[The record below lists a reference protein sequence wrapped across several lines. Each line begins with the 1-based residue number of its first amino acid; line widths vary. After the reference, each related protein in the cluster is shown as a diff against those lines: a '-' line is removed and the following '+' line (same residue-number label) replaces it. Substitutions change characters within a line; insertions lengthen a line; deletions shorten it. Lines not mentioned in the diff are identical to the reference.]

1 MRDDARADTTGGGA
15 TAARAETAAGAD
27 TAAASADADADASAS
42 ASADAVVDAN
52 ARSSADAVAAFR
64 PEAGSNAD
72 SGVDAGANSG
82 DDAEADTVA
91 HADADADADAEAE
104 ALATALDEVGP
115 RLRALRNR
123 RGLTLAE
130 LSTRTGISVSTL
142 SRLESGA
149 RRPTLE
155 LLMRI
160 AAVHR
165 ASLDDLVGAPQLAD
179 PRIRPRPFYRDGKA
193 IIPLTRETPGL
204 HAYKMVL
211 PGHPPDAPVPQRA
224 HEGYDW
230 LYVLSGRVRLALGD
244 DELVLGPGEA
254 AEFDTRVPHGT
265 ASASL
270 EAAEVLNLL
279 SAQGERVHLRTDG
292 E

>member
-1 MRDDARADTTGGGA
+1 MRDD
-15 TAARAETAAGAD
+15 
-27 TAAASADADADASAS
+27 
-42 ASADAVVDAN
+42 
-52 ARSSADAVAAFR
+52 
-64 PEAGSNAD
+64 
-72 SGVDAGANSG
+72 
-82 DDAEADTVA
+82 DDD
-91 HADADADADAEAE
+91 DP
-104 ALATALDEVGP
+104 LATTLDGIGP
-115 RLRALRNR
+115 RLRELRAR
-123 RGLTLAE
+123 RGLTLAA
-130 LSTRTGISVSTL
+130 LSAGTGISVSTL

-179 PRIRPRPFYRDGKA
+179 PRIRPRPFYRNGTA

-211 PGHPPDAPVPQRA
+211 PGHPPDAPVPRRS

-230 LYVLSGRVRLALGD
+230 VYVLSGRVRLALGD
-244 DELVLGPGEA
+244 DELLLGPGEA

-270 EAAEVLNLL
+270 EPAEVLNLL
-279 SAQGERVHLRTDG
+279 SAQGERVHLRTG
-292 E
+292 AE